1 MRFNLF
7 VALAAVVVAVVASP
21 LGDANTFCCEC
32 VEGRDLAAVA
42 RSCCCI

>member
-1 MRFNLF
+1 MRFTLF

-21 LGDANTFCCEC
+21 LGDVDTFCCEC
-32 VEGRDLAAVA
+32 VEGRDFTAVA